1 MVVWTQAF
9 LHPPV
14 FELARMKKKLLMN
27 ELQCTERAPGW
38 TGIALL
44 ASGRNAEERCR
55 EQSAHASELNL
66 ARKFRSEA
74 VPG

>member
-1 MVVWTQAF
+1 
-9 LHPPV
+9 
-14 FELARMKKKLLMN
+14 MKKKLLMN

-38 TGIALL
+38 TGIAPL
-44 ASGRNAEERCR
+44 ASGRNAAEERCR

-66 ARKFRSEA
+66 ARKFQSEA